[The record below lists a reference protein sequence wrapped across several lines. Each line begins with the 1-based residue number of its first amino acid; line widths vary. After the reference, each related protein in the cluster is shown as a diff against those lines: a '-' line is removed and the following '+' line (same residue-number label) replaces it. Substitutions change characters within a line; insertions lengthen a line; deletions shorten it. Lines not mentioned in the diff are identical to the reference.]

1 MKPVLIT
8 RKEEH
13 MEQET
18 SFEELLKRHR
28 IVVERYIN
36 FRLPSTFDADDVIQE
51 TYYAAYVGYEK
62 LRNKELFKSWILS
75 IARNQCNLWF
85 RKKYGNELIPLDA
98 IPDIA
103 DTDTTE
109 DNTVYQV
116 LNLLSKESAELLKLT
131 IQGYKQSDIAERLNI
146 PIGTVKSRLHY
157 ARKQFRSMCTPE
169 QILMFE
175 KGRKTMSK
183 KDYTCG
189 FPEIMPTLILKES
202 SREFFE
208 VKCADESFI
217 VPIVGNKNSEGTY
230 RRNKLALVSTCY
242 VPKAAVIHGVKGVKV
257 CRDTYNVKA
266 DKLYENESVWF
277 SQLTAEYIR
286 DLGTIACESE
296 DDYPTEI
303 YTFLEEDYDVIVN
316 GNDRVHG
323 RPLLIK
329 ENPPQIVDDKIYI
342 DEYNIRYTMGIFD
355 VTIGERT
362 FETIKFICVRDNY
375 YISENYVD
383 TNGRLVFM
391 RWYESVDCIRQTEW
405 YTDDFKQHIAGNPKL
420 IVNDVEYRLVETR
433 ISEYAL

>member
-1 MKPVLIT
+1 
-8 RKEEH
+8 
-13 MEQET
+13 MEQEV
-18 SFEELLKRHR
+18 SFEALLKKHR
-28 IVVERYIN
+28 VVVERYIN

-51 TYYAAYVGYEK
+51 TYYAAYIGFEK
-62 LRNKELFKSWILS
+62 LRNKELFKPCILS

-85 RKKYGNELIPLDA
+85 RKKYGNELISLDT

-109 DNTVYQV
+109 DNTAYQV
-116 LNLLSKESAELLKLT
+116 LNLLPKESAELLKLT
-131 IQGYKQSDIAERLNI
+131 VQGYKQIDIAKRLNI

-175 KGRKTMSK
+175 KGRKNMAK

-189 FPEIMPTLILKES
+189 FPEDMPALILKES
-202 SREFFE
+202 SRPFFE

-242 VPKAAVIHGVKGVKV
+242 VPKAAMIHEVAGVKIR
-257 CRDTYNVKA
+257 RDTYNIRA
-266 DKLYENESVWF
+266 GKLYKNEKIWF
-277 SQLTAEYIR
+277 SQLTDEYIR
-286 DLGTIACESE
+286 DLATIDCDGDE
-296 DDYPTEI
+296 DDDFPTSI
-303 YTFLEEDYDVIVN
+303 YTFLEEDYDIIVN

-329 ENPPQIVDDKIYI
+329 ENPPKIVDDKIHI
-342 DEYNIRYTMGIFD
+342 DEYNIRYTMGVFD

-362 FETIKFICVRDNY
+362 FETIKFIRVQNNNN
-375 YISENYVD
+375 ITENYVD

-391 RWYESVDCIRQTEW
+391 RWYESVDCIEQTEW
-405 YTDDFKQHIAGNPKL
+405 YTDDFKQHIANNPKL
-420 IVNDVEYRLVETR
+420 IVNDIEYRLVETR

>member
-1 MKPVLIT
+1 
-8 RKEEH
+8 
-13 MEQET
+13 MEQEV
-18 SFEELLKRHR
+18 SFEALLKKHR
-28 IVVERYIN
+28 VVVERYIN

-51 TYYAAYVGYEK
+51 TYYAAYIGFEK
-62 LRNKELFKSWILS
+62 LRNKELFKPWILS

-85 RKKYGNELIPLDA
+85 RKKYGNELISLDT

-109 DNTVYQV
+109 DNTAYQV
-116 LNLLSKESAELLKLT
+116 LNLLPKESAELLKLT
-131 IQGYKQSDIAERLNI
+131 VQGYKQIDIAKRLNI

-157 ARKQFRSMCTPE
+157 VRKQFRSMCTPE

-175 KGRKTMSK
+175 KGRKNMAK

-189 FPEIMPTLILKES
+189 FPEDMPALILKES
-202 SREFFE
+202 SRPFFE

-242 VPKAAVIHGVKGVKV
+242 VPKAAMIHEVAGVKIR
-257 CRDTYNVKA
+257 RDTYNIRA
-266 DKLYENESVWF
+266 GKLYKNEKIWF
-277 SQLTAEYIR
+277 SQLTDEYIR
-286 DLGTIACESE
+286 DLATIDCDGDE
-296 DDYPTEI
+296 DDDFPTSI

-329 ENPPQIVDDKIYI
+329 ENPPMIVDDKIYI
-342 DEYNIRYTMGIFD
+342 DEYNIRYTMGVFD

-362 FETIKFICVRDNY
+362 FETIKFIRVQNNNN
-375 YISENYVD
+375 ITENYVD

-391 RWYESVDCIRQTEW
+391 RWYESVDCIEQTEW
-405 YTDDFKQHIAGNPKL
+405 YTDDFQQHIAGNPKL
-420 IVNDVEYRLVETR
+420 IVNDIEYRLVETR

>member
-1 MKPVLIT
+1 
-8 RKEEH
+8 
-13 MEQET
+13 MEQEV
-18 SFEELLKRHR
+18 SFEALIKKHR
-28 IVVERYIN
+28 VVVERYIN

-51 TYYAAYVGYEK
+51 TYYAAYIGFEK
-62 LRNKELFKSWILS
+62 LRNKELFKPWILS

-85 RKKYGNELIPLDA
+85 RKKYGNELISLDT

-109 DNTVYQV
+109 DNTAYQV
-116 LNLLSKESAELLKLT
+116 LNLLPKESAELLKLT
-131 IQGYKQSDIAERLNI
+131 VQGYKQIDIAKRLNI

-175 KGRKTMSK
+175 KGRKNMAK

-189 FPEIMPTLILKES
+189 FPEDMPALILKES
-202 SREFFE
+202 SRPFFE
-208 VKCADESFI
+208 VKCADEYFI
-217 VPIVGNKNSEGTY
+217 VPIIGNKNSEGIY

-242 VPKAAVIHGVKGVKV
+242 VPKAAMIHEVAGVKIR
-257 CRDTYNVKA
+257 RDTYNIRA
-266 DKLYENESVWF
+266 GKLYKNEKIWF
-277 SQLTAEYIR
+277 SQLTDEYIR
-286 DLGTIACESE
+286 DLATIDCDGDE
-296 DDYPTEI
+296 DDDFPTSI

-329 ENPPQIVDDKIYI
+329 ENPPKIVDDKIHI
-342 DEYNIRYTMGIFD
+342 DEYNIRYTMGVFD
-355 VTIGERT
+355 ITIGERM
-362 FETIKFICVRDNY
+362 FETIKFIRVQNNNN
-375 YISENYVD
+375 ITENYVD

-391 RWYESVDCIRQTEW
+391 RWYESVDCIKQTEW

>member
-1 MKPVLIT
+1 
-8 RKEEH
+8 
-13 MEQET
+13 MEQEV
-18 SFEELLKRHR
+18 SFEALLKKHR
-28 IVVERYIN
+28 VVVERYIN

-51 TYYAAYVGYEK
+51 TYYAAYIGFEK
-62 LRNKELFKSWILS
+62 LRNKELFKPWILS

-85 RKKYGNELIPLDA
+85 RKKYGNELISLDA

-109 DNTVYQV
+109 DNSAYQI
-116 LNLLSKESAELLKLT
+116 LNLLPKEAAELLKLT
-131 IQGYKQSDIAERLNI
+131 MQGYKQSDIAERLSI

-157 ARKQFRSMCTPE
+157 VRKQFRSMCTPE

-175 KGRKTMSK
+175 KGRKIMPK

-189 FPEIMPTLILKES
+189 FPEIMPELIIKES
-202 SREFFE
+202 SCPFFE

-242 VPKAAVIHGVKGVKV
+242 VPKAAMIHEVAGVKI
-257 CRDTYNVKA
+257 CRDTYNIKA
-266 DKLYENESVWF
+266 GKLYKNENIWF
-277 SQLTAEYIR
+277 SQLTDEYIR
-286 DLGTIACESE
+286 DLATISFDCDE
-296 DDYPTEI
+296 DDDFPTSI

-329 ENPPQIVDDKIYI
+329 ENPPKIVDDKIYI
-342 DEYNIRYTMGIFD
+342 DEYNIRYTMGMFD
-355 VTIGERT
+355 VTIGEKT
-362 FETIKFICVRDNY
+362 FETVKFIVVQKNTVVT
-375 YISENYVD
+375 ENYVD
-383 TNGRLVFM
+383 TNGRLVLM
-391 RWYESVDCIRQTEW
+391 RWYESVDCIDQNEW
-405 YTDDFKQHIAGNPKL
+405 YTDELKESTVDNPKL
-420 IVNDVEYRLVETR
+420 IVNDIEYRLIEDR

>member
-1 MKPVLIT
+1 
-8 RKEEH
+8 

-18 SFEELLKRHR
+18 SFEELLKKHR

-51 TYYAAYVGYEK
+51 TYYAAYIGFEK
-62 LRNKELFKSWILS
+62 LRNKELFKPWILS

-85 RKKYGNELIPLDA
+85 RKKYGNELISLDT

-109 DNTVYQV
+109 DNTAYQV
-116 LNLLSKESAELLKLT
+116 LNLLPKESAELLKLT
-131 IQGYKQSDIAERLNI
+131 VQGYKQIDIAKRLNI

-175 KGRKTMSK
+175 KGRKNMAK

-189 FPEIMPTLILKES
+189 FPEDMPALILKES
-202 SREFFE
+202 SRPFFE

-242 VPKAAVIHGVKGVKV
+242 VPKAAMIHEVAGVKIR
-257 CRDTYNVKA
+257 RDTYNIRA
-266 DKLYENESVWF
+266 GKLYKNEKIWF
-277 SQLTAEYIR
+277 SQLTDEYIR
-286 DLGTIACESE
+286 DLATINCDCDE
-296 DDYPTEI
+296 DDDFPTAI
-303 YTFLEEDYDVIVN
+303 STFLEEGYDVITN

-329 ENPPQIVDDKIYI
+329 ENPPKIVDDKIHI
-342 DEYNIRYTMGIFD
+342 DEYNIRYTMGVFD

-362 FETIKFICVRDNY
+362 FETIKFIRVQNNNN
-375 YISENYVD
+375 ITENYVD

-391 RWYESVDCIRQTEW
+391 RWYESVDCIEQTEW
-405 YTDDFKQHIAGNPKL
+405 YTDDFKQHIANNPKL
-420 IVNDVEYRLVETR
+420 IVNDIEYRLVETR